1 MQAIK
6 ARITK
11 AINVGSQ
18 VETCDNSGAKVIKVF
33 TVMGSKT
40 VKGRLSA
47 AGVSDLVM
55 ASVKRGRPDMRK
67 QVVYAVIVR
76 QKKEYR
82 RADGMRIKFEDNAAV
97 VLKDARQRIFV
108 LYGAEHYT
116 CTFFASFAV
125 CFLSMN
131 LKILFSFFPQK
142 NDRKAIQ
149 IVRCFPLHTKT
160 SKS

>member
-47 AGVSDLVM
+47 AGFYLVVM

-97 VLKDARQRIFV
+97 VLKDDKGNPKGTIFK
-108 LYGAEHYT
+108 GAIAKEV
-116 CTFFASFAV
+116 CERWPGIAKLAS
-125 CFLSMN
+125 
-131 LKILFSFFPQK
+131 
-142 NDRKAIQ
+142 
-149 IVRCFPLHTKT
+149 IVI
-160 SKS
+160 